1 MNARD
6 LTDVD
11 RVVHAPARLLIMT
24 LLGGADADFVY
35 LLCETGLSK
44 GNLAT
49 HLGKLEESGYVGVK
63 KEGRGAGS
71 RTTYHLTRTG
81 RDAFSRYRDQLR
93 RILEET
99 GPTGRLEPG

>member
-11 RVVHAPARLLIMT
+11 RIVHAPARLLLIT
-24 LLGGADADFVY
+24 ILPVAEVDFVY
-35 LLCETGLSK
+35 LLRETGLSK

-49 HLGKLEESGYVGVK
+49 HLGKLEESGYVGAK

-71 RTTYHLTRTG
+71 RSTYHLTQTG
-81 RDAFSRYRDQLR
+81 RTAFARYREQLR
-93 RILEET
+93 RIVEET
-99 GPTGRLEPG
+99 APGRLEPG

>member
-11 RVVHAPARLLIMT
+11 RIVHAPARLLLMT
-24 LLGGADADFVY
+24 VLHGADVDFVY
-35 LLCETGLSK
+35 LLRETGPSK

-71 RTTYHLTRTG
+71 RSTYHLTPTG
-81 RDAFSRYRDQLR
+81 RAAFSRYREQLR
-93 RILEET
+93 RIVEET
-99 GPTGRLEPG
+99 APGRLEPG